1 MFRISKRIFSK
12 DKAPLLGR
20 WSAVINKNTD
30 LDLLIDWANHDH
42 CGSELCIIPEREK
55 RLKEIEAR
63 EKQIKNFMN

>member
-42 CGSELCIIPEREK
+42 CGSELCIIPERER

>member
-1 MFRISKRIFSK
+1 MLRISKRIFSK
-12 DKAPLLGR
+12 NKAPLLGR

-42 CGSELCIIPEREK
+42 CGSDLCIIPEREK

-63 EKQIKNFMN
+63 EKQSNNIIK